1 MTPVEAVVVRVRG
14 KAPAVA
20 KTSANVTFLL
30 AAKVKTSPPP
40 KVMALVLRVVESE
53 TVNVLEAPKVNAP
66 VPVVMVLPLYV
77 VAVKAPEIFKPP
89 APMVEARVVLVAL
102 KLPNVGVDV
111 ATICPKA
118 LVERRELIAT
128 ELNVR
133 DGAVIEEVAVKTEAI
148 TEPPSKYPEPATD
161 SLYPGV
167 VEPMPTLPDDVI
179 LICSVKPA
187 SLVAEVWNT
196 KEVGRLPADT
206 VPSTTPKME
215 APISISAPSV
225 VPL

>member
-102 KLPNVGVDV
+102 KLPNVGVEV
-111 ATICPKA
+111 ATTTPVA
-118 LVERRELIAT
+118 FVERRELIAWPERVMEGVLIEVVKVGEVAKT
-128 ELNVR
+128 AAPVPVSSEREVR
-133 DGAVIEEVAVKTEAI
+133 SCREVMEEVK
-148 TEPPSKYPEPATD
+148 
-161 SLYPGV
+161 
-167 VEPMPTLPDDVI
+167 
-179 LICSVKPA
+179 
-187 SLVAEVWNT
+187 
-196 KEVGRLPADT
+196 
-206 VPSTTPKME
+206 VP
-215 APISISAPSV
+215 
-225 VPL
+225 